1 MEKKINYSFKI
12 QIKGGAATP
21 GAPIA
26 PIFGSKGL
34 SQHMMNFC
42 KEFNER
48 TKDKIGKIL
57 TVCVHVYED
66 KSIDFDVKSE
76 PAAIAILKAA
86 KIDKGSGIPN
96 QKKVGKISDADLTK
110 IAEEKMNDLNAYTIE
125 EAKNIIAGTARSIGV
140 DIV

>member
-48 TKDKIGKIL
+48 TKDKIG
-57 TVCVHVYED
+57 
-66 KSIDFDVKSE
+66 
-76 PAAIAILKAA
+76 
-86 KIDKGSGIPN
+86 
-96 QKKVGKISDADLTK
+96 GKF
-110 IAEEKMNDLNAYTIE
+110 
-125 EAKNIIAGTARSIGV
+125 
-140 DIV
+140 

>member
-12 QIKGGAATP
+12 QIKGGAAMP

-66 KSIDFDVKSE
+66 KSIDFDVKSVLVV
-76 PAAIAILKAA
+76 IAIIKAA

-96 QKKVGKISDADLTK
+96 QKK
-110 IAEEKMNDLNAYTIE
+110 
-125 EAKNIIAGTARSIGV
+125 
-140 DIV
+140 